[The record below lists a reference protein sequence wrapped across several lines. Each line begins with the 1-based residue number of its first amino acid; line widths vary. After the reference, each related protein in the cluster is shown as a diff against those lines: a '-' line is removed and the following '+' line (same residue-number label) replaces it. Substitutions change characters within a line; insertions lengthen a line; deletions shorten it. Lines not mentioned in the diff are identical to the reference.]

1 MVNPS
6 SPAQFCTVARS
17 GENGE
22 SSGGEDEASL
32 GYRIFSVKGIGG
44 ANGPRPEQYFS
55 PIILTAW
62 PIVFL
67 RDLGI
72 FCFGNIMRTTVLPN
86 ADKILFTRSYNSLEL
101 LQCKLKRCP
110 TERRYA
116 VFAGFFRLQKLFG
129 LTRND
134 LFLL

>member
-1 MVNPS
+1 MARV
-6 SPAQFCTVARS
+6 PAGKTKRRLY
-17 GENGE
+17 
-22 SSGGEDEASL
+22 L
-32 GYRIFSVKGIGG
+32 GFLVKGIGG

-86 ADKILFTRSYNSLEL
+86 ADQILFMRSYNSLEL
-101 LQCKLKRCP
+101 LQCKLKGARQKG
-110 TERRYA
+110 
-116 VFAGFFRLQKLFG
+116 VMLFLSFFRLQKLFG

>member
-1 MVNPS
+1 MARD
-6 SPAQFCTVARS
+6 PAGKAKRRLDIGF
-17 GENGE
+17 
-22 SSGGEDEASL
+22 
-32 GYRIFSVKGIGG
+32 FSVKGIGG
-44 ANGPRPEQYFS
+44 TNGPRPEQYFS
-55 PIILTAW
+55 PILLTAW

-86 ADKILFTRSYNSLEL
+86 ADQTLFMRSYNSLEL

-116 VFAGFFRLQKLFG
+116 VFASFFRLQKLFG

>member
-1 MVNPS
+1 MNFLEVDLAGVENPS
-6 SPAQFCTVARS
+6 SPAQLYTVAGS

-55 PIILTAW
+55 PILLTAW

-72 FCFGNIMRTTVLPN
+72 FCFGNIMRTIVLPN
-86 ADKILFTRSYNSLEL
+86 ADKILFMRSYNSLEL
-101 LQCKLKRCP
+101 LQCKLKGAR
-110 TERRYA
+110 
-116 VFAGFFRLQKLFG
+116 QKG
-129 LTRND
+129 VM
-134 LFLL
+134 LFL